1 MATHSTRADP
11 NIGLNGLC
19 NAKKQRT
26 DERCTQAA
34 GWGTNHPGY
43 GPCKKH
49 GGATSNADLSAA
61 RQMARVMGLPLEVT
75 PHEALL
81 YCVYITAGAV
91 EYCNDMVAAL
101 TDAIAYPTVETDKD
115 WSGEEGGGYSHTVV
129 RKEAEL
135 NIWIRARD
143 EYVDRLSKYS
153 KMAIDA
159 RVDERLVAIAERTV
173 DFMRPIFIAIFEDL
187 ELTEE
192 QRKKAPEILRKHMA
206 PLEEPVMTIPVA
218 AGGVK

>member
-1 MATHSTRADP
+1 MASHNTKPDP
-11 NIGLNGLC
+11 NIGLNGYC
-19 NAKKQRT
+19 NARLRQ
-26 DERCTQAA
+26 EEGRCQNRA
-34 GWGTNHPGY
+34 GWGTNHAGF
-43 GPCKKH
+43 GACKKH
-49 GGATSNADLSAA
+49 GGSTNTAALTAA

-81 YCVYITAGAV
+81 YCVYVTAGAV
-91 EYCNDMVAAL
+91 EYCNEMIGEL

-115 WSGEEGGGYSHTVV
+115 WTTADGPGYSRTVV
-129 RKEAEL
+129 TKEAEL

-159 RVDERLVAIAERTV
+159 RVDERLVAIAERTAE
-173 DFMRPIFIAIFEDL
+173 FMRPILIGIFD
-187 ELTEE
+187 ELVLTAD
-192 QRKKAPEILRKHMA
+192 QRERAPDILRRHLL

-218 AGGVK
+218 TGGVK